1 MPEIHPALIAHIQAM
16 HDDLGD
22 MMDNPQDY
30 DMEEALE
37 LSMLLL
43 DVYEGLLSQFG
54 ILNFS
59 DDTEH

>member
-1 MPEIHPALIAHIQAM
+1 MPDIHPALIRHIQAM

-30 DMEEALE
+30 DEKEPLE

-43 DVYEGLLSQFG
+43 DIYESLLEQFD
-54 ILNFS
+54 IIHFER
-59 DDTEH
+59 DRMH